1 MGIIFDKF
9 LRWNLKK
16 KVEKKKL
23 ATLKQYLQKERRA
36 LEIQNLEQGFPYE
49 LYFFHILGY

>member
-1 MGIIFDKF
+1 MDILFDKF

-16 KVEKKKL
+16 KVKKKKL
-23 ATLKQYLQKERRA
+23 SILKQYLQKEYKA
-36 LEIQNLEQGFPYE
+36 LEIQNQAQGFPYE